1 MDQRFDETG
10 NLMSDELEI
19 LEKIADECGFE
30 CHGVADSKK
39 LVVRPEVRDM
49 CAVGKCHVYGKSW
62 ACPPACGDIEEFDAM
77 FKQHSMCFIVQSVG
91 QLEDEFDF
99 ETMVETEQIHK
110 ERFFAFG
117 DKLREAGLSPVMLAA
132 GTCRVC
138 PSCTYPDEPCR
149 FPNKRMVSMEASGLV
164 VAEACGLAGIPYNHG
179 NNTLAYSS
187 CAVL

>member
-1 MDQRFDETG
+1 
-10 NLMSDELEI
+10 
-19 LEKIADECGFE
+19 
-30 CHGVADSKK
+30 
-39 LVVRPEVRDM
+39 
-49 CAVGKCHVYGKSW
+49 
-62 ACPPACGDIEEFDAM
+62 
-77 FKQHSMCFIVQSVG
+77 
-91 QLEDEFDF
+91 
-99 ETMVETEQIHK
+99 MVETEQIHK

-149 FPNKRMVSMEASGLV
+149 FPNKRMVSMEASGVV